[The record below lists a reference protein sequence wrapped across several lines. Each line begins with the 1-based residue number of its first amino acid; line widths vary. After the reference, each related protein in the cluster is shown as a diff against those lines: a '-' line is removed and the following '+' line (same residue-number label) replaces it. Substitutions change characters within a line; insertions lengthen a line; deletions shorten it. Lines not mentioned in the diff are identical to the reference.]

1 MSLDAKTRS
10 ALCYLIYPIQFA
22 PNPSDSLDH
31 VFNPRIL
38 PGLTETPQEFLAA
51 INIALESSEPL
62 ADVIPQSHPE
72 AVIRAY
78 LAAVKKRLEAGA

>member
-38 PGLTETPQEFLAA
+38 PGLTEKPQDFLAA
-51 INIALESSEPL
+51 INAALESSEPL
-62 ADVIPQSHPE
+62 AEIIPQSHPE

-78 LAAVKKRLEAGA
+78 LAAVKNRLEAGS

>member
-1 MSLDAKTRS
+1 MSLDAQTTS
-10 ALCYLIYPIQFA
+10 ALCYLIYPIQFDA
-22 PNPSDSLDH
+22 DPCAALDR

-38 PGLTETPQEFLAA
+38 PGLTESPQEFLAA
-51 INIALESSEPL
+51 INTALESSERL

-78 LAAVKKRLEAGA
+78 LAAVRKRLENGS

>member
-1 MSLDAKTRS
+1 M
-10 ALCYLIYPIQFA
+10 
-22 PNPSDSLDH
+22 
-31 VFNPRIL
+31 

-51 INIALESSEPL
+51 INTALASSEAL

-78 LAAVKKRLEAGA
+78 LSAVRKRLETSA

>member
-1 MSLDAKTRS
+1 MSLDANTRS

-22 PNPSDSLDH
+22 PNPSESLDH
-31 VFNPRIL
+31 VFDPRIM

-51 INIALESSEPL
+51 INTALASSEAL

-78 LAAVKKRLEAGA
+78 LSAVRKRLETSA